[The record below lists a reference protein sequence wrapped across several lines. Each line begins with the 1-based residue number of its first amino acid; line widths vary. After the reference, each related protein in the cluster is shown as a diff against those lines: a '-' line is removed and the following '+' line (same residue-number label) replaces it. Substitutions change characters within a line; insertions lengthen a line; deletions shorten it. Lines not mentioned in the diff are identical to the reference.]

1 MTTIGFLQQ
10 RHVLTSIDS
19 TFAIQMNECTMDVN
33 TDIRERIAIKNFI
46 ASSAEHMRIIK
57 LFVDNFKHVKWH
69 TAFDFWNELAIEL
82 ERNGA
87 SIAEQP
93 TPDDITNT
101 THYDSYKKS
110 YKTLNDYGIQFSIH
124 EFNLFIQNSSED
136 CIYWGMEK
144 KFLTP
149 KQMEQIIQ
157 FNEIE
162 KDYFDIDQK
171 EISRYFTLAESESI
185 ILSDFSYAGIFNLIN
200 ETYRSNIIQK
210 KLVPEILTF
219 LNKIA

>member
-1 MTTIGFLQQ
+1 MKVLLQ
-10 RHVLTSIDS
+10 RHVLAFID
-19 TFAIQMNECTMDVN
+19 TIFETQMNECTMDVN
-33 TDIRERIAIKNFI
+33 TDIKERIAIKNFI

-69 TAFDFWNELAIEL
+69 TAFDFWNELTIEL

-110 YKTLNDYGIQFSIH
+110 YKTLKDYGIQFSIN

-144 KFLTP
+144 KLLTP
-149 KQMEQIIQ
+149 TQMGQLTQ
-157 FNEIE
+157 YMEIE
-162 KDYFDIDQK
+162 KGFFSVDEKIVW
-171 EISRYFTLAESESI
+171 RYFTLTESEKI
-185 ILSDFSYAGIFNLIN
+185 IFSNFSNVGTFNLIN

-219 LNKIA
+219 LNKNS